1 MLISI
6 FNTLKVGKLGIYQ
19 NKLESISQIDSTY
32 LLHQLETLYTPMM
45 TEINTTLMIP
55 GLDYEFVLGADLL
68 KISTDGMKLLDAC
81 LGAWLYPVLK
91 LFDKNTFY
99 DILSAVL
106 FE

>member
-1 MLISI
+1 
-6 FNTLKVGKLGIYQ
+6 
-19 NKLESISQIDSTY
+19 
-32 LLHQLETLYTPMM
+32 
-45 TEINTTLMIP
+45 MIP
-55 GLDYEFVLGADLL
+55 GLDYEFVLGVDLL